1 MYIVKVEINV
11 MENVMNNY
19 TTVIIKLIAIVS
31 LVMVITKNILV
42 QHVMFT
48 TLTLVID
55 ISAANRHVVQG
66 CTWGVLKVMIADLV
80 QKILTAQEEH
90 LSLFPVHQGQ

>member
-1 MYIVKVEINV
+1 MYIVILWIHVVES
-11 MENVMNNY
+11 VMNKWPLIMY
-19 TTVIIKLIAIVS
+19 LFATVD
-31 LVMVITKNILV
+31 LVIMVPTQVTLV
-42 QHVMFT
+42 QYVMFA
-48 TLTLVID
+48 TLALVIN